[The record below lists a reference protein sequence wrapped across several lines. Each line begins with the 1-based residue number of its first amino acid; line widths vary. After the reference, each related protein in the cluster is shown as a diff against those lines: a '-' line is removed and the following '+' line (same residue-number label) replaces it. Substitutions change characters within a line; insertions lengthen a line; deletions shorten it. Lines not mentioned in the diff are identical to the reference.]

1 MFKRALVLISTFLF
15 VVPAIA
21 APLLDE
27 PDITPVGDQAEIR
40 INFTT
45 PITYLRHFP
54 QDIGQALR
62 ISVDVTDPC
71 VVETIRNQEY
81 KNYPANGLVNPFK
94 ITFPEV
100 INTTSSG
107 NATCEATKNRRI
119 NTTQTLLVRFENE
132 TPYTVRLGDD
142 NHSIIVTVAIRP
154 GAEVVVPPPKLKV
167 PMPPK
172 GATAEQL
179 LSSAKAAI
187 TEGEYDSSIEMLNR
201 LLNMPPNK
209 YSQEAQ
215 EQVGMARELNRDLTK
230 AKLEYELYLKLYPNS
245 DGAKR
250 VQERLAGIE
259 AGQPVV
265 SSNIKP
271 KQKFKSINEKSVFG
285 SVSQYYYGGRTLTD
299 NRDNTPNT
307 RTTDQSELVTNVD
320 MIGRWRHDQYDDKV
334 VIRDQQTHRFPPGN
348 NFRDV
353 NRLTSAYWDHE
364 DKQLGFMTRLGR
376 QPGNSQGILGRFD
389 GLFGRYTLTDKF
401 KITGVAGV
409 PYEGPSGLIDTNRYF
424 YGSALEFSVPSSN
437 FSGNVYGIQQ
447 MADGIPERRAVGTEL
462 RYFKDN
468 ASWFGLLDYDT
479 LYHEINIA
487 LIQGNWVGWKDINF
501 NALIDHRK
509 TPILYGETGIRTA
522 APSSNAT
529 SVGDLVN
536 LFTRSQIYHNINTIT
551 ADADSVLF
559 GATKQVNLRWQLGG
573 DVRLNR
579 TSSTGAVI
587 DNLGNVIPGMPA
599 TGISYTYSGQAIG
612 TNTIF
617 QDDTSIFNA
626 SYIDD
631 PTFQGQTFGMTNLA
645 TFRTKYRVDTSIN
658 LFHSRTN
665 SKVKTVKVSPS
676 VRLAYLWS
684 ENATLEAQLGV
695 EETNTDD
702 QAANTKQRMI
712 REFMFVGYRWDY

>member
-1 MFKRALVLISTFLF
+1 MFKRTLIFIGAFLF
-15 VVPAIA
+15 MIPVMA

-27 PDITPVGDQAEIR
+27 PEVTPVGGQGEIR

-54 QDIGQALR
+54 QDIGQTLR
-62 ISVDVTDPC
+62 IFIDVQDPC

-100 INTTSSG
+100 IDNTANG
-107 NATCEATKNRRI
+107 NGTCPATKNARI
-119 NTTQTLLVRFENE
+119 NTKKTLVVRFENE
-132 TPYTVRLGDD
+132 TPYAVRLGED

-154 GAEVVVPPPKLKV
+154 GAEVMIAPPKLKV
-167 PMPPK
+167 PMPPQ
-172 GATAEQL
+172 GASAEQL
-179 LSSAKAAI
+179 LASAKAAI
-187 TEGEYDSSIEMLNR
+187 AEGEYDSSIEMLNR

-215 EQVGMARELNRDLTK
+215 EQVGMARELNRDLKK

-250 VQERLAGIE
+250 VEERLAAIN
-259 AGQPVV
+259 AGKPVV
-265 SSNIKP
+265 LATEKAKNR
-271 KQKFKSINEKSVFG
+271 FKAINEKSVFG
-285 SVSQYYYGGRTLTD
+285 SVSQYYYGGRTLTNNSD
-299 NRDNTPNT
+299 GIPDT
-307 RTTDQSELVTNVD
+307 RSTDQSELVTSID
-320 MIGRWRHDQYDDKV
+320 MVGRWRHQQYDDKLV
-334 VIRDQQTHRFPPGN
+334 FRDQQTHKFPPGD

-364 DKQLGFMTRLGR
+364 DKQLGYMTRLGR

-389 GLFGRYTLTDKF
+389 GLFGRYRLNDTF

-409 PYEGPSGLIDTNRYF
+409 PDDGPHSAIDTNRHF
-424 YGSALEFSVPSSN
+424 YGSALEFAAQNSN
-437 FSGNVYGIQQ
+437 LSGNVYIIQQ
-447 MADGIPERRAVGTEL
+447 VADGLTERRAIGSEL
-462 RYFKDN
+462 RYFKDG

-479 LYHEINIA
+479 IYDEINIA
-487 LIQGNWVGWKDINF
+487 LIQGNWIGFDDINF

-522 APSSNAT
+522 APASNAT
-529 SVGDLVN
+529 SVGDLRK
-536 LFTRSQIYHNINTIT
+536 LFSRSDIYDNINTIT
-551 ADADSVLF
+551 ADTDTLLF

-579 TSSTGAVI
+579 TSSTGSVI
-587 DNLGNVIPGMPA
+587 DNQGNVIPGTPA
-599 TGISYTYSGQAIG
+599 TGVSYTYSGQAIG
-612 TNTIF
+612 TNTLF
-617 QDDTSIFNA
+617 VDDTSIFNV

-631 PTFQGQTFGMTNLA
+631 PTFQGQTFGVTNLA
-645 TFRTKYRVDTSIN
+645 TFRTKYRVDSSLN

-665 SKVKTVKVSPS
+665 TKVKTIKVTPS
-676 VRLAYLWS
+676 VRLAYQWR
-684 ENATLEAQLGV
+684 ENTTFEAEFGV
-695 EETNTDD
+695 EKTLTDD
-702 QAANTKQRMI
+702 ETAHTSQDTI
-712 REFMFVGYRWDY
+712 REFMFIGYRWDY

>member
-1 MFKRALVLISTFLF
+1 MLKRVLVFISTFLF
-15 VVPAIA
+15 VIPVIA

-54 QDIGQALR
+54 QDIGETLR
-62 ISVDVTDPC
+62 IFVEVSDPC

-100 INTTSSG
+100 VDNSSSG
-107 NATCEATKNRRI
+107 NATCAATRKTRI
-119 NTTQTLLVRFENE
+119 NTNKTLVVRFENE
-132 TPYTVRLGDD
+132 TPYTVRLGED

-154 GAEVVVPPPKLKV
+154 GAEVIIAPPKLKV
-167 PMPPK
+167 PMPPS
-172 GATAEQL
+172 GASAEQL
-179 LSSAKAAI
+179 LTSAKAAI
-187 TEGEYDSSIEMLNR
+187 AEGEYDSSIEMLNR

-230 AKLEYELYLKLYPNS
+230 AKLEYELYLKLYPNT
-245 DGAKR
+245 DGTKR
-250 VQERLAGIE
+250 VEERLAGIN
-259 AGQPVV
+259 AGKPVV
-265 SSNIKP
+265 SSVVKS
-271 KQKFKSINEKSVFG
+271 KKAFKSINEKTVFG
-285 SVSQYYYGGRTLTD
+285 SVSQYYYGGRTLTNNSD
-299 NRDNTPNT
+299 TPDT
-307 RTTDQSELVTNVD
+307 RTTDQSELVTSVD
-320 MIGRWRHDQYDDKV
+320 MVGRWRHDQYDDKL
-334 VIRDQQTHRFPPGN
+334 VIRDQQTHRFPPGD

-364 DKQLGFMTRLGR
+364 DKQLGFMTRMGR

-389 GLFGRYTLTDKF
+389 GLFGRYTLNDKL

-409 PYEGPSGLIDTNRYF
+409 PDDGPHAKIQTNRYF
-424 YGSALEFSVPSSN
+424 YGSALEFSQPSSN
-437 FSGNVYGIQQ
+437 LSGNLYAIQQ
-447 MADGIPERRAVGTEL
+447 MADGMPERRAVGSEL

-479 LYHEINIA
+479 LYHEINIV
-487 LIQGNWVGWKDINF
+487 LIQGNWIGWRDINF

-509 TPILYGETGIRTA
+509 TPILYGESGIRTA
-522 APSSNAT
+522 APASNAN
-529 SVGDLVN
+529 SVGDLRD
-536 LFTRSQIYHNINTIT
+536 LFSRSQIYDNINTIT
-551 ADADSVLF
+551 ADTDTLLF

-579 TSSTGAVI
+579 TSSTGSVI
-587 DNLGNVIPGMPA
+587 DNQGNVIPGTPA

-612 TNTIF
+612 TNTLF
-617 QDDTSIFNA
+617 KDDTSIFNA

-645 TFRTKYRVDTSIN
+645 TFRTKYRVDSSLN

-665 SKVKTVKVSPS
+665 TKVKTIKVTPS
-676 VRLAYLWS
+676 VRLAYLWR
-684 ENATLEAQLGV
+684 ENTTFEAEFGV
-695 EETNTDD
+695 EETHTDD
-702 QAANTKQRMI
+702 EFANTTQKTI
-712 REFMFVGYRWDY
+712 REFMFIGYRWDY